1 MGKLKG
7 KTLSNSLNSL
17 RKFHEIHDF
26 DDCEFDVGIKV
37 ISKTNKKVVLDKH
50 VPVKVVFEKDRQY
63 LTLLWQECGV
73 KNYRSKQLFER
84 YNPNFNE
91 MILDENN
98 DSLEINSN
106 DSDKILIINY

>member
-7 KTLSNSLNSL
+7 NTLSSSLDSL
-17 RKFHEIHDF
+17 KSFHRIHDF
-26 DDCEFDVGIKV
+26 DCSEFDVGIKV
-37 ISKTNKKVVLDKH
+37 ISKSDNKVVLDKH
-50 VPVKVVFEKDRQY
+50 VPVRVVLDKDRQY
-63 LTLLWQECGV
+63 INIIWQDAGV

-98 DSLEINSN
+98 DLLEIKSD